1 MPDTNIN
8 ELITEAEKKL
18 LAAGIDAGKAEAEI
32 ILCELLDCERLKL
45 YLDGHTMITPEIID
59 RFNQIVEKRLTRYPL
74 QYILGS
80 AYFYGRK
87 FVVNES
93 VMVPCPETELLL
105 ESVLRSARLSNSNPV
120 RLLDIGTG
128 SGVVSVSSKLENPDL
143 DVTASDISPDALA
156 VAQKNAGRFGVLEK
170 IRWVESDLFENIDA
184 GMTFD
189 IIASNPPY
197 INSDDYDT
205 LPPEVKADPT
215 LSLLGGKQGMEIID
229 RLLKQAPDYLNP
241 SGTLAFEIGY
251 DQADLIFERVE
262 SDDRYVRC
270 SLLKDLADIDR
281 VVVCK
286 VR

>member
-1 MPDTNIN
+1 MPDNIIN
-8 ELITEAEKKL
+8 ELISKAAAKL
-18 LAAGIDAGKAEAEI
+18 KAAGIDAGKAEAEI
-32 ILCELLDCERLKL
+32 VLCDLLECERLKL
-45 YLDGHTMITPEIID
+45 YLDGHALITPKIIEDFHHIID
-59 RFNQIVEKRLTRYPL
+59 RRQSRYPL

-87 FVVNES
+87 FLVDEN

-105 ESVLRSARLSNSNPV
+105 ESVLRTARLSNASPV

-128 SGVVSVSSKLENPDL
+128 SGVVSISSKLENPAL

-156 VAQKNAGRFGVLEK
+156 VAQKNAELFGVAQD
-170 IRWVESDLFENIDA
+170 IRWIESDVFSAIDPA
-184 GMTFD
+184 QRFD

-197 INSDDYDT
+197 IASDTYDM

-215 LSLLGGKQGMEIID
+215 LSLLGGKQGMEVIE

-251 DQADLIFERVE
+251 DQADAIFEIVRA
-262 SDDRYVRC
+262 DNRYVHY

-281 VVVCK
+281 IVICK
-286 VR
+286 TG